1 MNPLSAQSNATPQQ
15 AAWALAER
23 VVHLLQIDAHALGGL
38 WLRAAH
44 GPVRSTWLDAL
55 DQAFDPLVKL
65 PLNVDAPAL
74 QGGIDLSLSL
84 REGRVTWQRGVLER
98 ADGGMLVLPMAERA
112 PSVLCASLGQCM
124 DTRRVHALGAPA
136 PHSHPSARW
145 GLVALDEAD
154 DDEPGLHAA
163 LADRLAFWL
172 DLRSLSYW
180 DAPAF
185 EHLQPDEVHT
195 AQALRARIAS
205 DPARM
210 QRLGQAAW
218 ELGIVSARASWLAWQ
233 VAVSHA
239 ALLGRDYLS
248 DEDESFALMA
258 TLLPRATRMPAP
270 PQEATSPPEPSTTED
285 AADPTEPPCP
295 PETHHAPDE
304 ETTRPDPE
312 PPPGDGDE
320 QTLAVDEALAALP
333 ADLLAKCLAAGWT
346 SRSQRASAAGQ
357 GQRSRTTGASGRP
370 LPPRA
375 GRPNGGARLDLPT
388 SLRHA
393 IARQRLRTPD
403 LTLKPGQAPDR
414 MLWRMEDLHVR
425 RRQPSERC
433 CVILAVDASGSTALQ
448 RLAQAKGAVSLL
460 LAQSYVR
467 RDAVCVVGFR
477 GREAECLL
485 PATRSL
491 VRAKRVLAAMPGGGG
506 TPIASALVE
515 CLQQAQQLGRQGL
528 TPLLVVLSDGRAN
541 VSLEG
546 IGGRAQAHS
555 DALGLAQRVRLMG
568 VSSVWVDTAPQP
580 EPLAQALSDAMGAR
594 YLPMPQ
600 VRAQQLAQVMQ
611 SAMSEAR
618 VSAMV

>member
-1 MNPLSAQSNATPQQ
+1 MNPLSAHPDATPQQ

-23 VVHLLQIDAHALGGL
+23 AMHLLQIDAPMLGGV

-44 GPVRSTWLDAL
+44 GPVRSTWLEAL

-65 PLNVDAPAL
+65 PLNVDAQGL

-84 REGRVTWQRGVLER
+84 REGRVTWQPGALAR
-98 ADGGMLVLPMAERA
+98 ADGGVVVLPMAERA
-112 PSVLCASLGQCM
+112 PSVLCACLGQCM
-124 DTRRVHALGAPA
+124 DTRRVHAQGAPA
-136 PHSHPSARW
+136 THSQPSARW

-163 LADRLAFWL
+163 LADRLAFRL
-172 DLRSLSYW
+172 DLRSLSHW

-185 EHLQPDEVHT
+185 EPLPPDEVRA
-195 AQALRARIAS
+195 AQALRDRIAP

-218 ELGIVSARASWLAWQ
+218 ELGIASARASWLAWQ
-233 VAVSHA
+233 VALSHA
-239 ALLGRDYLS
+239 ALLGRDHLI

-270 PQEATSPPEPSTTED
+270 PQDASPPSEAPPPED
-285 AADPTEPPCP
+285 AAAPTEPPCP
-295 PETHHAPDE
+295 PEASQVPDN
-304 ETTRPDPE
+304 ETASPAPE
-312 PPPGDGDE
+312 PPQGEGGE
-320 QTLAVDEALAALP
+320 QELTVEEALAALP
-333 ADLLAKCLAAGWT
+333 TNLLAQCLAAGWT
-346 SRSQRASAAGQ
+346 SRSQRASATGQ
-357 GQRSRTTGASGRP
+357 GQRSRTPGASGRP

-403 LTLKPGQAPDR
+403 PMVTPGEPSAR
-414 MLWRMEDLHVR
+414 LLWRMEDLHVR

-506 TPIASALVE
+506 TPIASALSE

-555 DALGLAQRVRLMG
+555 DAMGLAQRVRLMG

-580 EPLAQALSDAMGAR
+580 EPLAQALSHAMGAR
-594 YLPMPQ
+594 YVPMPQ
-600 VRAQQLAQVMQ
+600 VRSQQLAQVMQ

-618 VSAMV
+618 TSAAV